1 MKASDIRLSFTDPMT
16 GQAPA
21 STRYRETQYV
31 DLDGVVLVVRH
42 AHRSRSP
49 LWSAEPYMGHL
60 HGSAHASWAKHL
72 QAGTGGG
79 LIFAHIRRRDLL
91 EQIAQAVGTEEWVR
105 GRDAWMSLP
114 RNRWWSGRRF
124 RVVRRASR
132 QWWAVPT
139 DPSRDAERGP
149 WTSERAALEAI
160 HPNLNSPIGGT
171 T

>member
-1 MKASDIRLSFTDPMT
+1 MKGADIHLSFTDPMT
-16 GQAPA
+16 GQAPR
-21 STRYRETQYV
+21 STRYQETQYT

-60 HGSAHASWAKHL
+60 HGSAHALWAQHL
-72 QAGTGGG
+72 EGGTGGG

-114 RNRWWSGRRF
+114 RDRWWSGRRF
-124 RVVRRASR
+124 RVVRRAPR
-132 QWWAVPT
+132 RWWAVPT
-139 DPSRDAERGP
+139 DPSRDADRGP
-149 WTSERAALEAI
+149 WASERAALEAI
-160 HPNLNSPIGGT
+160 HPNRNSPRGGT